1 MKTLIEAGG
10 SQYTALGNMYNQ
22 IDESIDNGVL
32 YIAKL
37 LAKPISR
44 ESLIQTM
51 NDDNLTVQRTTKDG
65 YTYKVPTEQYLSE
78 VLVRLEYLGY
88 FRK

>member
-1 MKTLIEAGG
+1 
-10 SQYTALGNMYNQ
+10 
-22 IDESIDNGVL
+22 
-32 YIAKL
+32 
-37 LAKPISR
+37 
-44 ESLIQTM
+44 M

-65 YTYKVPTEQYLSE
+65 YTYKVPTEQYLNE